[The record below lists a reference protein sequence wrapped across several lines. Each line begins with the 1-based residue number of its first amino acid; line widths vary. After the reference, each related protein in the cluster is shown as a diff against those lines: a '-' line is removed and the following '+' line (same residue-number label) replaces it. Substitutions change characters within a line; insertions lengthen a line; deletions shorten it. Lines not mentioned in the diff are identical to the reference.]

1 MSLSYLVI
9 THIQSTDNKQ
19 PLTFKSKAM
28 KTFKNIVVAT
38 DFSDASLVAYYYA
51 HRLASHFQAD
61 LKVVHAFQIFVNAAR
76 PELTEFA
83 PSISELQ
90 TLNEERMA
98 NFISETNDLPEG
110 DTLVASKVKVTTE
123 VRVGFAAEYLIEL
136 SEDPSVDLLVL
147 GTAGEKNWFDRLL
160 GSVSVEVSQGA
171 HCPVLLVPQ
180 KADFQGFHN
189 ILYGASE
196 DSAKPKTLRI
206 AVDLAKY
213 FKSSLHFLHVKSD
226 ANDELIESTQYFF
239 NHYIEEYA
247 PLMKHSMSSLNAKS
261 VMKGI
266 WNYSSKNDIDL
277 VVVVSHH
284 RDFWAKFNHHSVS
297 KDLSLHTRLP
307 ILYLYSDA
315 KRYPPV

>member
-1 MSLSYLVI
+1 
-9 THIQSTDNKQ
+9 
-19 PLTFKSKAM
+19 M

-38 DFSDASLVAYYYA
+38 DFSDASLIAYHYS
-51 HRLASHFQAD
+51 HRLASLFQAD

-90 TLNEERMA
+90 TLNEERMS

-147 GTAGEKNWFDRLL
+147 GTSGEKNWFDRLL

-180 KADFQGFHN
+180 KADFQGIHN

-196 DSAKPKTLRI
+196 DSAKPATLRI

-213 FKSSLHFLHVKSD
+213 FKSSLHFVHVNSD
-226 ANDELIESTQYFF
+226 ANDELKESTRYFF
-239 NHYIEEYA
+239 NHYIEQYA
-247 PLMKHSMSSLNAKS
+247 PSMPHSMSFVKAKS
-261 VMKGI
+261 VMNGI
-266 WNYSSKNDIDL
+266 WSYSSKNAMDL

-284 RDFWAKFNHHSVS
+284 RDFWDKFNHHSVS
-297 KDLSLHTRLP
+297 KDLSLHTKLP

-315 KRYPPV
+315 KRHPPV

>member
-1 MSLSYLVI
+1 
-9 THIQSTDNKQ
+9 
-19 PLTFKSKAM
+19 M

-38 DFSDASLVAYYYA
+38 DFSDASLVAYHYA
-51 HRLASHFQAD
+51 HRLASRFQAD
-61 LKVVHAFQIFVNAAR
+61 LKVVHTFQIFVNAAR

-90 TLNEERMA
+90 TLNEGRMA
-98 NFISETNDLPEG
+98 HFISETNDLPEG

-123 VRVGFAAEYLIEL
+123 VQVGFAGEYLIEL
-136 SEDPSVDLLVL
+136 SKDPSVDLLVL

-180 KADFQGFHN
+180 KADFQGIHN
-189 ILYGASE
+189 ILYGVSD

-206 AVDLAKY
+206 VVDWAKY
-213 FKSSLHFLHVKSD
+213 FKSNLHFVHVETSS
-226 ANDELIESTQYFF
+226 NDELKEPIRHFF
-239 NHYIEEYA
+239 SHYIEQYA
-247 PLMKHSMSSLNAKS
+247 PSTTHSIKS
-261 VMKGI
+261 IQAPSAMNGLWK
-266 WNYSSKNDIDL
+266 YSSKNDIDL

-284 RDFWAKFNHHSVS
+284 RDFWERFNHHSVS
-297 KDLSLHTRLP
+297 KDLSLHTKLP

-315 KRYPPV
+315 KRHPPV